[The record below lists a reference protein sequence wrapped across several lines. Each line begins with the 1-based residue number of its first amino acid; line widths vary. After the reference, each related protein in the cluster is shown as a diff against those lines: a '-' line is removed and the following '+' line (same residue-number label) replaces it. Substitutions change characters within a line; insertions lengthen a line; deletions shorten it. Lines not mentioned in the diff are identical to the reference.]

1 MLISPFS
8 AIPSWEGFEYQGYCA
23 LYFALKKIY
32 DLIENG
38 NASRINDFKLG
49 LEGEDDFSII
59 QNDEYLSLHQ
69 VKYGSFTLE
78 NKDKLCF
85 ILSILQ
91 YKAKY
96 AYFHISKR
104 KKLSLDF
111 IKTTQNLIDEL
122 LEELKKDIKAK
133 NEIDI
138 NEYDKYLLIEDITAN
153 KPKGS
158 IYSIIKFVSKKPID
172 KTNLLEAKI
181 NIEKEL
187 LCYKKELSTKNDKD
201 LWIVNEE
208 IFATTRDVK
217 SASYKLIEKIL
228 ESQYPNRKMYLYN
241 CEVKLICDQAFL
253 FIKENVQ
260 DSNTKERKNNCKINF
275 IDIYDKVVFD
285 YKTDSYT
292 VDFQY
297 YKLLERIEDVFNKY
311 PTSTNNNC
319 EFDKCED
326 CVKCNLYEQIEK
338 ISQLSSEEQKD
349 FLYKLLLKTPN
360 HDLPNDK
367 LVNRLIITLLR
378 KIDGLK
384 LEASKAILMQSEGE
398 IFRLTLDSSGE
409 IYELCEQL
417 NQEIHKPNSDKL
429 LIYETDVLITDQLN
443 EETFIHDG
451 NKFNIIGEKELK
463 DIAFISSDT
472 IEKKKMNINKPKIMR
487 IINRKDAEK
496 ELKNK

>member
-1 MLISPFS
+1 MLIPPFS

-23 LYFALKKIY
+23 LYFALKQIY
-32 DLIENG
+32 DLTQNNKVE
-38 NASRINDFKLG
+38 SINYFKLG

-69 VKYGSFTLE
+69 VKYGSFSLK

-96 AYFHISKR
+96 GYFHISKP
-104 KKLSLDF
+104 KTLSLDF
-111 IKTTQNLIDEL
+111 IATTQNLIDEL
-122 LEELKKDIKAK
+122 LEELKKEIKAK
-133 NEIDI
+133 NEILP
-138 NEYDKYLLIEDITAN
+138 NEYDKYLLIEDITADTT
-153 KPKGS
+153 KGS
-158 IYSIIKFVSKKPID
+158 IYSIIKFVSKKPIH
-172 KTNLLEAKI
+172 KTNLVEAKTD
-181 NIEKEL
+181 IEKEL
-187 LCYKKELSTKNDKD
+187 LCYKKDLSAKDDKD
-201 LWIVNEE
+201 LWAVNDE

-217 SASYKLIEKIL
+217 IASYKLVEKIL
-228 ESQYPNRKMYLYN
+228 EIQYPNRKMYLDN

-275 IDIYDKVVFD
+275 KDIYDKVIFD
-285 YKTDSYT
+285 YKADSYT

-311 PTSTNNNC
+311 PTSTNNIC
-319 EFDKCED
+319 DFDKCEE
-326 CVKCNLYEQIEK
+326 CEKCNLYEQIDK
-338 ISQLSSEEQKD
+338 VFQLTSEEQKE

-360 HDLPNDK
+360 HDLPNES

-378 KIDGLK
+378 KINGLK
-384 LEASKAILMQSEGE
+384 LEESKAILMQSKGKF
-398 IFRLTLDSSGE
+398 FRLTLDSSGE
-409 IYELCEQL
+409 NYELCEQL
-417 NQEIHKPNSDKL
+417 NQELHKADGDKL
-429 LIYETDVLITDQLN
+429 LIYETDVLITDQLS
-443 EETFIHDG
+443 EETFSHDG

-463 DIAFISSDT
+463 DIAQISSDT
-472 IEKKKMNINKPKIMR
+472 MEKKKMNINKPKIMR
-487 IINRKDAEK
+487 LINRIDAEK

>member
-1 MLISPFS
+1 MLIPPFS

-23 LYFALKKIY
+23 LYFALKQIY
-32 DLIENG
+32 NLIQKNKAE
-38 NASRINDFKLG
+38 SINDFKLG

-69 VKYGSFTLE
+69 VKYGSFSLK

-91 YKAKY
+91 YEAKY
-96 AYFHISKR
+96 GYFHISKP
-104 KKLSLDF
+104 KTISLDF
-111 IKTTQNLIDEL
+111 IATTQNLIDEL
-122 LEELKKDIKAK
+122 LEELKKEIKAK
-133 NEIDI
+133 NEIPT
-138 NEYDKYLLIEDITAN
+138 NEYDKYLLIEDITADTT
-153 KPKGS
+153 KGS
-158 IYSIIKFVSKKPID
+158 VYSILKFVSKQPID
-172 KTNLLEAKI
+172 KTRLLEAKTAI
-181 NIEKEL
+181 VKEL
-187 LCYKKELSTKNDKD
+187 LCYKKDLSTKGDKD
-201 LWIVNEE
+201 LWTVNEE

-217 SASYKLIEKIL
+217 SASYKLIENIL
-228 ESQYPNRKMYLYN
+228 EMQYPERKIYLDN

-319 EFDKCED
+319 DFDKCEE
-326 CVKCNLYEQIEK
+326 CEKCNLHQQIEN
-338 ISQLSSEEQKD
+338 IFQLTSEEQKD
-349 FLYKLLLKTPN
+349 FLYKLLLKIPN
-360 HDLPNDK
+360 HDLPNES
-367 LVNRLIITLLR
+367 LINRLIITLLR
-378 KIDGLK
+378 KINGLK
-384 LEASKAILMQSEGE
+384 LEASKAILMQSEGKF
-398 IFRLTLDSSGE
+398 FRLTLDSSGE
-409 IYELCEQL
+409 SYELCDQL
-417 NQEIHKPNSDKL
+417 NQEIHKPDGDKL

-443 EETFIHDG
+443 EETFSHDG

-463 DIAFISSDT
+463 DIALISSDS
-472 IEKKKMNINKPKIMR
+472 IEKKKMNINKPKIMK